1 LDELSALQ
9 GKSGLAKGTGPGLVV
24 VFTIEVIEGDLIG
37 LQGKVV
43 VSMDGD
49 TTVKVHP
56 NITGE
61 LSATPEVEF
70 LIQQVRKWIP
80 VGAHVMVI
88 DGRYANETGVVVAV
102 APMEG
107 DSNDLTAIVPTYVT
121 N

>member
-49 TTVKVHP
+49 
-56 NITGE
+56 ITGE
-61 LSATPEVEF
+61 LSATPEIEF
-70 LIQQVRKWIP
+70 LIQQVRKCP
-80 VGAHVMVI
+80 CYGH
-88 DGRYANETGVVVAV
+88 
-102 APMEG
+102 
-107 DSNDLTAIVPTYVT
+107 
-121 N
+121 